1 MPLFTR
7 KKAEAAEEGT
17 DLSPS
22 CRRCRAT
29 AARTTGL
36 RSLEAHRKYLLS
48 CVSELPPFRQHLLDA
63 LDLSLC
69 EEIVA
74 DLDLPRFDNS
84 AMDGYAVR
92 AADVASASPDR
103 PVSLPVV
110 GEIAAGSAALH
121 RLSPGTAMK
130 IMTGAPLPEQADA
143 IVPYENSDRGT
154 LSVRVFAPSEVDQHV
169 RHRGEDIEAGTQLY
183 LPATCS
189 TPRHRRTRRDR
200 AGHGSGSAPAAGRG
214 DLDRDRA
221 GRAGRCSGRNEQIF
235 DSNSYL
241 LAAAVRAQGRGCSGS
256 GRSATGELLKR
267 VVLEQLLRAD
277 LILTS
282 GGISQGDY
290 DVVKAVMPEIGV
302 CDFASVAMQPGS
314 RRGSG

>member
-1 MPLFTR
+1 MNACPCSPGRRRRPPEHRPHAELPPLP
-7 KKAEAAEEGT
+7 EPPPPG
-17 DLSPS
+17 P
-22 CRRCRAT
+22 
-29 AARTTGL
+29 TGL

-92 AADVASASPDR
+92 AADVAGASPDR

-154 LSVRVFAPSEVDQHV
+154 SDVRVFAPSEVDQHV
-169 RHRGEDIEAGTQLY
+169 RHRGEDIEAGTQLFG
-183 LPATCS
+183 PATCS
-189 TPRHRRTRRDR
+189 AHATSAYSP
-200 AGHGSGSAPAAGRG
+200 GSGGTRWW
-214 DLDRDRA
+214 
-221 GRAGRCSGRNEQIF
+221 SGPG
-235 DSNSYL
+235 L
-241 LAAAVRAQGRGCSGS
+241 GS
-256 GRSATGELLKR
+256 W
-267 VVLEQLLRAD
+267 
-277 LILTS
+277 
-282 GGISQGDY
+282 
-290 DVVKAVMPEIGV
+290 
-302 CDFASVAMQPGS
+302 
-314 RRGSG
+314 